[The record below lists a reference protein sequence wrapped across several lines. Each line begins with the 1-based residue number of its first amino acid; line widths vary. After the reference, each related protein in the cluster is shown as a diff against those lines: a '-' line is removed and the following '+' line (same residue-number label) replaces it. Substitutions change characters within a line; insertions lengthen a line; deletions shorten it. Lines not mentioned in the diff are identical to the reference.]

1 MNDCWVRYYNTT
13 LVVGERIY
21 LDMISPVALWSY
33 GDVQAELETEIS
45 QLRWKKHAYSVNVC
59 VCVCVRVCVCV
70 CVCVCLYACLSVRVR
85 FIASFSVNATIID
98 FFSLYQYFLE
108 KQWLDYF
115 SVVDLE
121 LSLL

>member
-45 QLRWKKHAYSVNVC
+45 QLGWKKHAYSVNVC
-59 VCVCVRVCVCV
+59 VCVCERV

>member
-45 QLRWKKHAYSVNVC
+45 QLGWKKHAYS
-59 VCVCVRVCVCV
+59 VCVCV
-70 CVCVCLYACLSVRVR
+70 CVCVCVSVCVCVCVCVFVCVSVCPCEIYSVFFCKCNNYRFFFTLSVLPRKTM
-85 FIASFSVNATIID
+85 A
-98 FFSLYQYFLE
+98 
-108 KQWLDYF
+108 
-115 SVVDLE
+115 
-121 LSLL
+121 

>member
-33 GDVQAELETEIS
+33 GDVQAEVETEIS
-45 QLRWKKHAYSVNVC
+45 QLGWKKHAYS
-59 VCVCVRVCVCV
+59 VCVCV
-70 CVCVCLYACLSVRVR
+70 CVCVCVSVCVCVCLYAYLSVHVR
-85 FIASFSVNATIID
+85 FIVSFSVNATIID

-108 KQWLDYF
+108 KQWLEYLF
-115 SVVDLE
+115 SCRP
-121 LSLL
+121 